1 MTSTIGAS
9 GLRERKK
16 AKTRAAIR
24 ESAMRL
30 FEEQGYASTTV
41 EQIAEEAE
49 VSPSTFFRYFPTKED
64 VVLTDDYDPLIVA
77 AIRRQP
83 SSVHPIDAVIAAMR
97 EVFGAMTAEDL
108 AAEQRRQRLFQAVP
122 ELRARVLQQTVSI
135 VAMFGEVIA
144 ERQGLPADDLSCRVM
159 AGAVVGVVL
168 AVTPYG
174 QSGYEFQD
182 LERVE
187 VALRLLRDGLPLG

>member
-1 MTSTIGAS
+1 MTSTIPGA

-30 FEEQGYASTTV
+30 FEEQGYAATTI
-41 EQIAEEAE
+41 EQIAEAAE
-49 VSPSTFFRYFPTKED
+49 VSPSTYFRYFPTKED
-64 VVLTDDYDPLIVA
+64 VVLTDDYDPLIVE

-83 SSVHPIDAVIAAMR
+83 TSVHPIDAVITAMH
-97 EVFGAMTAEDL
+97 EVFGMMTAEDL

-122 ELRARVLQQTVSI
+122 ELQARVLKQTVSI

-174 QSGYEFQD
+174 QSGYEFHD
-182 LERVE
+182 LAKVE

>member
-1 MTSTIGAS
+1 MTSTIPGA

-30 FEEQGYASTTV
+30 FEEQGYAATTI
-41 EQIAEEAE
+41 EQIAEAAE
-49 VSPSTFFRYFPTKED
+49 VSPSTYFRYFPTKED
-64 VVLTDDYDPLIVA
+64 VVLTDDYDPLIVE

-83 SSVHPIDAVIAAMR
+83 TSVHPIDAVITAMH
-97 EVFGAMTAEDL
+97 EVFGMMTAEDL
-108 AAEQRRQRLFQAVP
+108 AAEQRRQRLFQK
-122 ELRARVLQQTVSI
+122 QTVSI

-174 QSGYEFQD
+174 QSGYEFHD
-182 LERVE
+182 LAKVE